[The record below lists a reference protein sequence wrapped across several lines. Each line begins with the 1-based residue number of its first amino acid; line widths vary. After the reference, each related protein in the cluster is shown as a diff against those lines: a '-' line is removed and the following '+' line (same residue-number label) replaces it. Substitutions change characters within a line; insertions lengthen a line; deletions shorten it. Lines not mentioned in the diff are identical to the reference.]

1 MKMTAPLEVGLCC
14 SDLDALSGFYID
26 TLGFTPVTHVTVPA
40 GKAAPTRLSE
50 AGYSVIRLQS
60 PWGERLKLLQ
70 PLRFPEAPARTPW
83 ILDRRGA
90 TYLTFIVDNL
100 AAMLERLTASG
111 IEIMTG
117 PDMVEVRPGV
127 WLVFARDPEG
137 NVIEFVEYADLA
149 AYRPD
154 LAR

>member
-1 MKMTAPLEVGLCC
+1 MKMTAPLEVGICC

-26 TLGFTPVTHVTVPA
+26 TLGFTPISMVTVPA
-40 GKAAPTRLSE
+40 AKAAPTRLSE
-50 AGYSVIRLQS
+50 SGYSVIRLQS

-70 PLRFPEAPARTPW
+70 PLRFPEVQAATPW

-90 TYLTFIVDNL
+90 GYLTFIVDNL
-100 AAMLERLTASG
+100 AAMLEKLTRSG
-111 IEIMTG
+111 IEILTG
-117 PDMVEVRPGV
+117 SDMVEVRPGV

-137 NVIEFVEYADLA
+137 NVIEFVEYADIR

-154 LAR
+154 LAG